1 MMPESTFYNRN
12 LIVCQVKFKKFKKK
26 GNASV
31 VGSSNTNVSF
41 IIPLFGKEGEGE
53 IFPT

>member
-12 LIVCQVKFKKFKKK
+12 LIVCQVKFKKK

-53 IFPT
+53 ISPT